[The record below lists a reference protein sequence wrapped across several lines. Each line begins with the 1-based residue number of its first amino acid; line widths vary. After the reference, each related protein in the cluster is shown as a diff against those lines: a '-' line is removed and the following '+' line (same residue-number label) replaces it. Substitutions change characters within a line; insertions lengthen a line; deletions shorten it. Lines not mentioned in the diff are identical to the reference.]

1 MIHGTLLAVDTGAKV
16 FHQLSRV
23 QAMTMWWHWLLLLL
37 TCGAITLFVV
47 WLYLRDTVELPRGR
61 ALMLMALRL
70 AAFAGVLFFFLDLE
84 KRTERQM
91 VKNSRAIILV
101 DTSLSMGIQDADSAG
116 GRRRIDLAID
126 EMARGDLLAQL
137 RLRHDVVVYRFD
149 QDEMPAEV
157 GSFPKIETVGDASDG
172 ATSAATQYE
181 SSAAQARTTAV
192 VAAIVCGLSLLALL
206 IYLVSNTAGVEGS
219 TSWLAPVGVVGL
231 IAAVVI
237 LGVAQLRFPDI
248 DLATT
253 LWLKPLQAPSETETA
268 SGSSSGTDNQAT
280 TADVDWDEVLAPRG
294 AETRLGDALR
304 YLVNRERNGSIAGI
318 VTITDGG
325 NNAGVDY
332 EQSVITASN
341 AGIPIFTIGLGSDRR
356 PKNVRVADLEAPQRV
371 YPGDSF
377 TITGY
382 IQAFGL
388 AGRTVKVELVSAPAE
403 NNTETKPENA
413 EETFEE
419 ERGVKLGDDGELAL
433 VRFEVSPTVVGTRR
447 YTVRV
452 VPPSE
457 DQEPKDD
464 FRSAKVQIMDRKNRV
479 LLFAGGPTREFRFLR
494 NLLFRDKDTTVD
506 VLLQTA
512 KPGVSQEGDQ
522 VLYEF
527 PELAEELFEYDCIVA
542 FDPDWLALNVAQTD
556 MLKRWV
562 AEKAGGLIVVAG
574 PVNTPRWA
582 SRLSGDERIE
592 TLKLLYPVVFYSRG
606 SATLSLGRFASEQAW
621 PLRFTRDGLDAEYL
635 WLEDDQILS
644 EQAWSGFE
652 GVYGYYAVKDPKAGA
667 RVLANFSDPNTA
679 IDGDLPI
686 YMASHFF
693 GAGRV
698 FFQASGE
705 MWRIRA
711 VNDAYFER
719 YYTKLIRWAS
729 QGRLLRDSSRGVLLV
744 DKDRCSLGDHVS
756 VQAILTDAQFEP
768 LGVPS
773 VTASLRHP
781 DGRRTPLILRRVEN
795 AARDGLYAAQFVAKM
810 EGDYA
815 VELQPP
821 HGGESELLTRE
832 VRSRIPALE
841 TERPERNDPLLK
853 YVAEQTGGA
862 YYVGLAAA
870 MNRGGAGS
878 APLANLIEP
887 QDQVTFLAGSPDREF
902 ERQLM
907 GWLMGVI
914 CGVLCLEWLIRRL
927 SKLA

>member
-1 MIHGTLLAVDTGAKV
+1 MIHGSLLAVDTGAKV
-16 FHQLSRV
+16 FHQLSRA
-23 QAMTMWWHWLLLLL
+23 QAMTMWWHWLLLILV
-37 TCGAITLFVV
+37 CSAITVFVV
-47 WLYLRDTVELPRGR
+47 LLYLRDTVELPGGK
-61 ALMLMALRL
+61 ALMLLALRL

-84 KRTERQM
+84 KRSERQV
-91 VKNSRAIILV
+91 VKNSRAVILI

-116 GRRRIDLAID
+116 DRRRIDMVID
-126 EMARGDLLAQL
+126 EIAQGDLIAQL

-149 QDEMPAEV
+149 QDELPAEIA
-157 GSFPKIETVGDASDG
+157 SFPRIETVDG
-172 ATSAATQYE
+172 PPGTATSAATLLE
-181 SSAAQARTTAV
+181 TSANQARTTALA
-192 VAAIVCGLSLLALL
+192 AAIVCGISLLALL
-206 IYLVSNTAGVEGS
+206 VYAITGAVGVEGS
-219 TSWLAPVGVVGL
+219 SSWLAPVGVVGL

-237 LGVAQLRFPDI
+237 LGVAHLRFPDV

-253 LWLKPLQAPSETETA
+253 LWLKPPTAPSETDTRRRP
-268 SGSSSGTDNQAT
+268 SSPTDDQMT
-280 TADVDWDEVLAPRG
+280 IADVDWGEQLAPRG

-325 NNAGVDY
+325 NNSGIDHQ
-332 EQSVITASN
+332 QSVITASN
-341 AGIPIFTIGLGSDRR
+341 AGIPIFTVGLGSDRR
-356 PKNVRVADLEAPQRV
+356 PKNIRVADLEAPQRV

-377 TITGY
+377 SITAY

-388 AGRTVKVELVSAPAE
+388 TGRTVKVELVSAAAE
-403 NNTETKPENA
+403 NNSENTA
-413 EETFEE
+413 ETFEE
-419 ERGVKLGDDGELAL
+419 ERGLKLGGDGELAL
-433 VRFEVSPTVVGTRR
+433 VRFEVSPTVVGTQR
-447 YTVRV
+447 YIVRV
-452 VPPSE
+452 KPPNE
-457 DQEPKDD
+457 DHVSKDD
-464 FRSAKVQIMDRKNRV
+464 QRSAKVQIMDRKNRV

-494 NLLFRDKDTTVD
+494 NLLYRDQDTTVD

-512 KPGVSQEGDQ
+512 KPGVSQEGDE

-527 PELAEELFEYDCIVA
+527 PELPEELFEYDCIVA
-542 FDPDWLALNVAQTD
+542 FDPNWMALNVAQTE

-574 PVNTPRWA
+574 PVHTPRWA
-582 SRLSGDERIE
+582 SRLRGDERIDI
-592 TLKLLYPVVFYSRG
+592 LKLLYPVVFYSRG
-606 SATLSLGRFASEQAW
+606 SATLSLGRFASESAW
-621 PLRFTRDGLDAEYL
+621 PLRFTRDGRDAEYL

-644 EQAWSGFE
+644 EQAWSRFE

-711 VNDAYFER
+711 VNDEYFER

-729 QGRLLRDSSRGVLLV
+729 QGRLLRDSSRGILLV

-768 LGVPS
+768 LGLPS
-773 VTASLRHP
+773 VNATLRHP
-781 DGRRTPLILRRVEN
+781 DGRRTPWFLRRVEN
-795 AARDGLYAAQFVAKM
+795 AARDGLYSAQFVAKL
-810 EGDYA
+810 EGDYV

-821 HGGESELLTRE
+821 HGGDRELLSRE

-841 TERPERNDPLLK
+841 TEQPERNDPLLK
-853 YVAEQTGGA
+853 YLAEQTGGA
-862 YYVGLAAA
+862 YYVGIAAA
-870 MNRGGAGS
+870 MNRGGTGAP
-878 APLANLIEP
+878 PLANLVEP
-887 QDQVTFLAGSPDREF
+887 QDQVTFLAGSPDRDF

-907 GWLMGVI
+907 GWLMGII

>member
-1 MIHGTLLAVDTGAKV
+1 MIHGSLLAVDTGAKV
-16 FHQLSRV
+16 FHQLSRA
-23 QAMTMWWHWLLLLL
+23 QAMTMWWHWLLLILV
-37 TCGAITLFVV
+37 CSAIAVFVV
-47 WLYLRDTVELPRGR
+47 LLYLRDTVELPGGK
-61 ALMLMALRL
+61 ALMLLALRL

-84 KRTERQM
+84 KRSERQV
-91 VKNSRAIILV
+91 VKNSRAVILI
-101 DTSLSMGIQDADSAG
+101 DTSLSMGIQDADSEG
-116 GRRRIDLAID
+116 GRRRIDMVID
-126 EMARGDLLAQL
+126 EIAQGDLIAQL
-137 RLRHDVVVYRFD
+137 RLQHDVVVYRFD
-149 QDEMPAEV
+149 QDELPTEIA
-157 GSFPKIETVGDASDG
+157 SFPRIETVDG
-172 ATSAATQYE
+172 SPGTATSAATLLE
-181 SSAAQARTTAV
+181 TSTNQARTTALA
-192 VAAIVCGLSLLALL
+192 AAIVCGISLLALL
-206 IYLVSNTAGVEGS
+206 VYAITGAVGVEGS
-219 TSWLAPVGVVGL
+219 SSWLAPVGVVGL

-237 LGVAQLRFPDI
+237 LGVAHLRFPDV

-253 LWLKPLQAPSETETA
+253 LWLKPPTAPSETDTRRRP
-268 SGSSSGTDNQAT
+268 SSPTDDQMT
-280 TADVDWDEVLAPRG
+280 IADVDWGEQLAPRG

-325 NNAGVDY
+325 NNSGIDHQ
-332 EQSVITASN
+332 QSVITASN
-341 AGIPIFTIGLGSDRR
+341 AGIPIFPVGLGSDRR

-377 TITGY
+377 SITAY
-382 IQAFGL
+382 VQAFGL
-388 AGRTVKVELVSAPAE
+388 TGRTVKIELVSAAAE
-403 NNTETKPENA
+403 NNSENTT
-413 EETFEE
+413 ETFEE
-419 ERGVKLGDDGELAL
+419 ERGLKLGGDGELAL

-447 YTVRV
+447 YMVRV
-452 VPPSE
+452 KPPNE
-457 DQEPKDD
+457 DHVSKDD
-464 FRSAKVQIMDRKNRV
+464 QRSAKVQIMDRKNRV

-494 NLLFRDKDTTVD
+494 NLLYRDQDTTVD

-512 KPGVSQEGDQ
+512 KPGVSQEGDE

-527 PELAEELFEYDCIVA
+527 PELPEELFEYDCIVA
-542 FDPDWLALNVAQTD
+542 FDPNWMALDVAQTE

-574 PVNTPRWA
+574 PVHTPRWA
-582 SRLSGDERIE
+582 SRLGGDERIDI
-592 TLKLLYPVVFYSRG
+592 LKLLYPVVFYSRG
-606 SATLSLGRFASEQAW
+606 SATLSLGRFASESAW
-621 PLRFTRDGLDAEYL
+621 PLRFTRDGRDAEYL

-644 EQAWSGFE
+644 EQAWSRFE

-711 VNDAYFER
+711 VNDEYFER

-729 QGRLLRDSSRGVLLV
+729 QGRLLRDSSRGILLV

-768 LGVPS
+768 LGLPS
-773 VTASLRHP
+773 VNATLRHP

-795 AARDGLYAAQFVAKM
+795 AARDGLYSAQFVAKM
-810 EGDYA
+810 EGDYV

-821 HGGESELLTRE
+821 HGGDRELLSRE

-841 TERPERNDPLLK
+841 TEQPERNDPLLK
-853 YVAEQTGGA
+853 YLAEQTGGA
-862 YYVGLAAA
+862 YYVGIAAA
-870 MNRGGAGS
+870 MNRGGTGVP
-878 APLANLIEP
+878 PLANLVEP
-887 QDQVTFLAGSPDREF
+887 QDQVTFLAGSPDRDF

-907 GWLMGVI
+907 GWLMGII

>member
-1 MIHGTLLAVDTGAKV
+1 MIQASLLAVDTGAKV
-16 FHQLSRV
+16 IHQLSRV
-23 QAMTMWWHWLLLLL
+23 QAMTLWWHWLLLLL
-37 TCGAITLFVV
+37 ACGAITVFVV
-47 WLYLRDTVELPRGR
+47 WLYVRDTVELPRGR
-61 ALMLMALRL
+61 ALMLLALRL

-84 KRTERQM
+84 KRTERRM
-91 VKNSRAIILV
+91 VKNSRAVILV
-101 DTSLSMGIQDADSAG
+101 DTSLSMGIQDSETAG
-116 GRRRIDLAID
+116 GRRRIDLVID
-126 EMARGDLLAQL
+126 EIAQGDLIDKL
-137 RLRHDVVVYRFD
+137 RLRHDVIVYRFD
-149 QDEMPAEV
+149 QNELPAEV
-157 GSFPKIETVGDASDG
+157 ASFPRIQTVAGPGGGETA
-172 ATSAATQYE
+172 AATQFE
-181 SSAAQARTTAV
+181 SYVGQARATALA
-192 VAAIVCGLSLLALL
+192 AAIVCGLSLVALL
-206 IYLVSNTAGVEGS
+206 VYWLSGAAGVEGGI
-219 TSWLAPVGVVGL
+219 SWLAPVGVVGL
-231 IAAVVI
+231 IASIVI
-237 LGVAQLRFPDI
+237 LGVAQLRFPEI

-253 LWLKPLQAPSETETA
+253 LWLKAPPPPSELA
-268 SGSSSGTDNQAT
+268 STPSPSSSPEDQITI
-280 TADVDWDEVLAPRG
+280 ADVDWNEQLAPRG

-318 VTITDGG
+318 IAVTDGG

-332 EQSVITASN
+332 EQSAITASN
-341 AGIPIFTIGLGSDRR
+341 AGIPIFTVGLGSDRR

-377 TITGY
+377 KITGY
-382 IQAFGL
+382 VQAFGL

-403 NNTETKPENA
+403 NKSEDAGT
-413 EETFEE
+413 TFEE
-419 ERGVKLGDDGELAL
+419 ERGVKLDEDGKLTL
-433 VRFEVSPTVVGTRR
+433 VEFEVSPTLVGTRQ

-457 DQEPKDD
+457 DQEPKDNL
-464 FRSAKVQIMDRKNRV
+464 RSAKVQIMDRKNRV

-494 NLLFRDKDTTVD
+494 NLLYRDKDTTVD

-512 KPGVSQEGDQ
+512 KPGVSQEGDK

-527 PELAEELFEYDCIVA
+527 PELADELFEYDCIIA
-542 FDPDWLALNVAQTD
+542 FDPDWLALNVAQTE

-582 SRLSGDERIE
+582 SRVSGDERIE
-592 TLKLLYPVVFYSRG
+592 TLKLLYPVIFYSRG
-606 SATLSLGRFASEQAW
+606 SATLSLGRFASESPW

-644 EQAWSGFE
+644 EQEWSAFE

-686 YMASHFF
+686 YLASHFF

-711 VNDAYFER
+711 IRDDYFER
-719 YYTKLIRWAS
+719 YYTKLIRWVS

-768 LGVPS
+768 LGAPS
-773 VTASLRHP
+773 VTAALRHP
-781 DGRRTPLILRRVEN
+781 DGRRTTLLLRRVEN
-795 AARDGLYAAQFVAKM
+795 AARDGLYAAQFVARM
-810 EGDYA
+810 EGDYM

-821 HGGESELLTRE
+821 HGDESELLSQE

-841 TERPERNDPLLK
+841 TEKPERNDPLLK
-853 YVAEQTGGA
+853 YLAEQTGGT

-870 MNRGGAGS
+870 MNRDGAGGA
-878 APLANLIEP
+878 PLPNQIEP

-907 GWLMGVI
+907 GWLMGII

>member
-1 MIHGTLLAVDTGAKV
+1 MIHGSLLAVDTGAKV
-16 FHQLSRV
+16 FHQLSRA
-23 QAMTMWWHWLLLLL
+23 QAMTMWWHWLLLILV
-37 TCGAITLFVV
+37 CSAITVFVV
-47 WLYLRDTVELPRGR
+47 LLYLRDTVELPGGK
-61 ALMLMALRL
+61 ALMLLALRL
-70 AAFAGVLFFFLDLE
+70 TAFAGVLFFFLDLE
-84 KRTERQM
+84 KRSERQV
-91 VKNSRAIILV
+91 VKNSRAVILI

-116 GRRRIDLAID
+116 DRRRIDMVID
-126 EMARGDLLAQL
+126 EIAQGDLIAQL

-149 QDEMPAEV
+149 QDELPAEIA
-157 GSFPKIETVGDASDG
+157 SFPRIETVDG
-172 ATSAATQYE
+172 PPGTATSAATLLE
-181 SSAAQARTTAV
+181 TSANQARTTALA
-192 VAAIVCGLSLLALL
+192 AAIVCGISLLALL
-206 IYLVSNTAGVEGS
+206 VYAITGAVGVEGS
-219 TSWLAPVGVVGL
+219 SSWLAPVGVVGL

-237 LGVAQLRFPDI
+237 LGVAHLRFPDV

-253 LWLKPLQAPSETETA
+253 LWLKPPTAPSETDTRRRP
-268 SGSSSGTDNQAT
+268 SSPTDDQMT
-280 TADVDWDEVLAPRG
+280 IADVDWGEQLAPRG

-325 NNAGVDY
+325 NNSGIDHQ
-332 EQSVITASN
+332 QSVITASN
-341 AGIPIFTIGLGSDRR
+341 AGIPIFTVGLGSDRR
-356 PKNVRVADLEAPQRV
+356 PKNIRVADLEAPQRV

-377 TITGY
+377 SITAY

-388 AGRTVKVELVSAPAE
+388 TGRTVKVELVSAAAE
-403 NNTETKPENA
+403 NNSENTA
-413 EETFEE
+413 ETFEE
-419 ERGVKLGDDGELAL
+419 ERGLKLGGDGELAL
-433 VRFEVSPTVVGTRR
+433 VRFEVSPTVVGTQR
-447 YTVRV
+447 YIVRV
-452 VPPSE
+452 KPPNE
-457 DQEPKDD
+457 DHVSKDD
-464 FRSAKVQIMDRKNRV
+464 QRSAKVQIMDRKNRV

-494 NLLFRDKDTTVD
+494 NLLYRDQDTTVD

-512 KPGVSQEGDQ
+512 KPGVSQEGDE

-527 PELAEELFEYDCIVA
+527 PELPEELFEYDCIVA
-542 FDPDWLALNVAQTD
+542 FDPNWMALNVAQTE

-574 PVNTPRWA
+574 PVHTPRWA
-582 SRLSGDERIE
+582 SRLRGDERIDI
-592 TLKLLYPVVFYSRG
+592 LKLLYPVVFYSRG
-606 SATLSLGRFASEQAW
+606 SATLSLGRFASESAW
-621 PLRFTRDGLDAEYL
+621 PLRFTRDGRDAEYL

-644 EQAWSGFE
+644 EQAWSRFE

-711 VNDAYFER
+711 VNDEYFER

-729 QGRLLRDSSRGVLLV
+729 QGRLLRDSSRGILLV

-768 LGVPS
+768 LGLPS
-773 VTASLRHP
+773 VNATLRHP
-781 DGRRTPLILRRVEN
+781 DGRRTPLFLRRVEN
-795 AARDGLYAAQFVAKM
+795 AARDGLYSAQFVAKL
-810 EGDYA
+810 EGDYV

-821 HGGESELLTRE
+821 HGGDRELLSRE

-841 TERPERNDPLLK
+841 TEQPERNDPLLK
-853 YVAEQTGGA
+853 YLAEQTGGA
-862 YYVGLAAA
+862 YYVGIAAA
-870 MNRGGAGS
+870 MNRGGTGAP
-878 APLANLIEP
+878 PLANLVEP
-887 QDQVTFLAGSPDREF
+887 QDQVTFLAGSPDRDF

-907 GWLMGVI
+907 GWLMGII

>member
-1 MIHGTLLAVDTGAKV
+1 MIHGSLLAVDTGAKV
-16 FHQLSRV
+16 FHQLSRA
-23 QAMTMWWHWLLLLL
+23 QAMTMWWHWLLLILV
-37 TCGAITLFVV
+37 CSAITVFVV
-47 WLYLRDTVELPRGR
+47 LLYLRDTVELPGGK
-61 ALMLMALRL
+61 ALMLLALRL

-84 KRTERQM
+84 KRSERQV
-91 VKNSRAIILV
+91 VKNSRAVILI

-116 GRRRIDLAID
+116 DRRRIDMVID
-126 EMARGDLLAQL
+126 EIAQGDLIAQL

-149 QDEMPAEV
+149 QDELPAEIA
-157 GSFPKIETVGDASDG
+157 SFPRIETVDG
-172 ATSAATQYE
+172 PPGTATSAATLLE
-181 SSAAQARTTAV
+181 TSANQARTTALA
-192 VAAIVCGLSLLALL
+192 AAIVCGISLLALL
-206 IYLVSNTAGVEGS
+206 VYAITGAVGVEGS
-219 TSWLAPVGVVGL
+219 SSWLAPVGVVGL

-237 LGVAQLRFPDI
+237 LGVAHLRFPDV

-253 LWLKPLQAPSETETA
+253 LWLKPPTAPSETDTRRRP
-268 SGSSSGTDNQAT
+268 SSPTDDQMT
-280 TADVDWDEVLAPRG
+280 IADVDWGEQLAPRG

-325 NNAGVDY
+325 NNSGIDHQ
-332 EQSVITASN
+332 QSVITASN
-341 AGIPIFTIGLGSDRR
+341 AGIPIFTVGLGSDRR
-356 PKNVRVADLEAPQRV
+356 PKNIRVADLEAPQRV

-377 TITGY
+377 SITAY

-388 AGRTVKVELVSAPAE
+388 TGRTVKVELVSAAAE
-403 NNTETKPENA
+403 NNSENTA
-413 EETFEE
+413 ETFEE
-419 ERGVKLGDDGELAL
+419 ERGLKLGGDGELAL
-433 VRFEVSPTVVGTRR
+433 VRFEVSPTVVGTQR
-447 YTVRV
+447 YIVRV
-452 VPPSE
+452 KPPNE
-457 DQEPKDD
+457 DHVSKDD
-464 FRSAKVQIMDRKNRV
+464 QRSAKVQIMDRKNRV

-494 NLLFRDKDTTVD
+494 NLLYRDQDTTVD

-512 KPGVSQEGDQ
+512 KPGVSQEGDE

-527 PELAEELFEYDCIVA
+527 PELPEELFEYDCIVA
-542 FDPDWLALNVAQTD
+542 FDPNWMALNVAQTE

-574 PVNTPRWA
+574 PVHTPRWA
-582 SRLSGDERIE
+582 SRLRGDERIDI
-592 TLKLLYPVVFYSRG
+592 LKLLYPVVFYSRG
-606 SATLSLGRFASEQAW
+606 SATLSLGRFASESAW
-621 PLRFTRDGLDAEYL
+621 PLRFTRDGRDAEYL

-644 EQAWSGFE
+644 EQAWSRFE

-711 VNDAYFER
+711 VNDEYFER

-729 QGRLLRDSSRGVLLV
+729 QGRLLRDSSRGILLV

-768 LGVPS
+768 LGLPS
-773 VTASLRHP
+773 VNATLRHP
-781 DGRRTPLILRRVEN
+781 DGRRTPLFLRRVEN
-795 AARDGLYAAQFVAKM
+795 AARDGLYSAQFVAKL
-810 EGDYA
+810 EGDYV

-821 HGGESELLTRE
+821 HGGDRELLSRE

-841 TERPERNDPLLK
+841 TEQPERNDPLLK
-853 YVAEQTGGA
+853 YLAEQTGGA
-862 YYVGLAAA
+862 YYVGIAAA
-870 MNRGGAGS
+870 MNRGGTGAP
-878 APLANLIEP
+878 PLANLVEP
-887 QDQVTFLAGSPDREF
+887 QDQVTFLAGSPDRDF

-907 GWLMGVI
+907 GWLMGII